1 MNVDTAPSRL
11 QAVGTAPTVR
21 STLTRRALALLL
33 TLAQLATPLLLP
45 SASMAASPLPAL
57 GDAASEDLTVAAEKR
72 LGDRIMLE
80 IRRDPDVID
89 DPLLLDYVAKTFEPL
104 LVSARARG
112 EISEDL
118 QSHYTFETFLVRD
131 RTVNA
136 FALPGGHIGVH
147 LGLLSMTGSRD
158 ELAAVLAHELSHV
171 TQRHIARM
179 VAVNRRQSLIGIASF
194 ILGVM
199 AASRSPDA
207 ANALIMGGQ
216 GAMVQGQLNF
226 SRDMEREADRVGFGV
241 LEGAGYAG
249 VGMVGMFERL
259 QQSSRLDTQQ
269 FPYLRSHPLTGE
281 RIGEARQRL
290 GVNGAGTSLAGN
302 SGGVSARWLHAA
314 MQGRARALMDNRND
328 TLQRL
333 AGTTLSGN
341 GQTGVSPGPVGSDAD
356 TGPDALA
363 NAYAA
368 GLAASRLK
376 DWTTADN
383 ALRRALVLAKP
394 YDVVESAVEVLAVES
409 LIDRGRA
416 ADALALLHN
425 RLDDGSR
432 ASLLL
437 GARAVLAA
445 TGPQAGP
452 LADIKPRSDALQTW
466 VALHPDDAGAWLAL
480 GLLLE
485 RRGQPLAAIRAQA
498 EVQLAYGDLVG
509 AADRLRAGQRI
520 ARGSGQ
526 ADSVDAAVID
536 ARLTAVELRRKREQA
551 EERQNGGGEPR
562 LSLGLTTAH

>member
-1 MNVDTAPSRL
+1 MNLDPASS
-11 QAVGTAPTVR
+11 PTRACAILRGAR
-21 STLTRRALALLL
+21 SGLARRSLVLLL
-33 TLAQLATPLLLP
+33 AVLQSTTPWLLLP
-45 SASMAASPLPAL
+45 SPVHAASALPAL
-57 GDAASEDLTVAAEKR
+57 GDAASDDLTVAAEKR

-89 DPLLLDYVAKTFEPL
+89 DPLLLDYVAQTFEPL
-104 LVSARARG
+104 ITSARARG

-118 QSHYTFETFLVRD
+118 QGHFSFETFLVRD
-131 RTVNA
+131 RSVNA

-147 LGLLSMTGSRD
+147 LGLLAMTASRD

-216 GAMVQGQLNF
+216 GVAAQGQLNF

-241 LEGAGYAG
+241 LEGAGFAG

-290 GVNGAGTSLAGN
+290 GVSGAGASLAGN
-302 SGGVSARWLHAA
+302 SGGEPARWLHAA
-314 MQGRARALMDNRND
+314 MQGRARALMDNRNE

-333 AGTTLSGN
+333 ARTTPASNGPAGAATSPTSG
-341 GQTGVSPGPVGSDAD
+341 GPSE

-363 NAYAA
+363 TAYAA
-368 GLAASRLK
+368 ALAASRLK
-376 DWTTADN
+376 DWAGADS
-383 ALRRALVLAKP
+383 ALRRALVLARP
-394 YDVVESAVEVLAVES
+394 YEAAERAVEVLAVES

-416 ADALALLHN
+416 GDALTLLRS
-425 RLDDGSR
+425 RLDDGKR
-432 ASLLL
+432 TSLLL

-466 VALHPDDAGAWLAL
+466 VALHPSDAGAWQAL

-485 RRGQPLAAIRAQA
+485 RRGQPLAALRAQA
-498 EVQLAYGDLVG
+498 EVQLAYGDLAG
-509 AADRLRAGQRI
+509 AADRLRAGQRM
-520 ARGSGQ
+520 ARSSGQ
-526 ADSVDAAVID
+526 ADSVDAAIID
-536 ARLTAVELRRKREQA
+536 ARLTAVELIRRRVQA
-551 EERQNGGGEPR
+551 EERQNSGGG
-562 LSLGLTTAH
+562 

>member
-1 MNVDTAPSRL
+1 MNLDPASS
-11 QAVGTAPTVR
+11 PTRACATLRGAR
-21 STLTRRALALLL
+21 SGLARRSLVLLL
-33 TLAQLATPLLLP
+33 AVLQFATPWLLLP
-45 SASMAASPLPAL
+45 SPSHAASALPAL
-57 GDAASEDLTVAAEKR
+57 GDAASDDLTVAAEKR

-89 DPLLLDYVAKTFEPL
+89 DPLLLDYVAQTFEPL
-104 LVSARARG
+104 ITSARARG

-118 QSHYTFETFLVRD
+118 QGHFSFETFLVRD
-131 RTVNA
+131 RSVNA

-147 LGLLSMTGSRD
+147 LGLLSMTASRD

-216 GAMVQGQLNF
+216 GVAAQGQLNF

-241 LEGAGYAG
+241 LEGAGFAG

-290 GVNGAGTSLAGN
+290 GVSGAGASLAGN
-302 SGGVSARWLHAA
+302 SGGEPARWLHAA
-314 MQGRARALMDNRND
+314 MQGRARALMDNRNE

-333 AGTTLSGN
+333 ARTTPASNGPASAGSSPISG
-341 GQTGVSPGPVGSDAD
+341 GPSE

-363 NAYAA
+363 TAYAA
-368 GLAASRLK
+368 ALAASRLK
-376 DWTTADN
+376 DWAGADS
-383 ALRRALVLAKP
+383 ALRRALVLARP
-394 YDVVESAVEVLAVES
+394 YEAAERAVEVLAVES

-416 ADALALLHN
+416 GDALTLLRS
-425 RLDDGSR
+425 RLDDGR
-432 ASLLL
+432 RTSLLL

-466 VALHPDDAGAWLAL
+466 VALHPHDAGAWQAL

-485 RRGQPLAAIRAQA
+485 RRGQPLAALRAQA
-498 EVQLAYGDLVG
+498 EVQLAYGDLAG
-509 AADRLRAGQRI
+509 AADRLRAGQRM
-520 ARGSGQ
+520 ARSSGQ
-526 ADSVDAAVID
+526 AESVDAAIID
-536 ARLTAVELRRKREQA
+536 ARLTAVELIRRREQA
-551 EERQNGGGEPR
+551 EERQNVGG
-562 LSLGLTTAH
+562 

>member
-1 MNVDTAPSRL
+1 MMNTGTTPSRL
-11 QAVGTAPTVR
+11 
-21 STLTRRALALLL
+21 LALLL
-33 TLAQLATPLLLP
+33 ALTQLVTPMLLP
-45 SASMAASPLPAL
+45 APAAAASALPAL
-57 GDAASEDLTVAAEKR
+57 GDAASDDLTVAAEKR
-72 LGDRIMLE
+72 LGERIMLE

-89 DPLLLDYVAKTFEPL
+89 DPLLVDYVARTFAPL
-104 LVSARARG
+104 VASARQRG

-118 QSHYTFETFLVRD
+118 LGHFDFETFLVRD

-147 LGLLSMTGSRD
+147 LGLISVTTTRD

-179 VAVNRRQSLIGIASF
+179 VAVNRRQSLLGIASF

-207 ANALIMGGQ
+207 ANALILGGQ
-216 GAMVQGQLNF
+216 GVAAQGQLNF

-259 QQSSRLDTQQ
+259 QAAARLDNQQ
-269 FPYLRSHPLTGE
+269 FPYLRTHPLTGE

-290 GVNGAGTSLAGN
+290 GVAGADTALATS
-302 SGGVSARWLHAA
+302 SGGDGARWLHAA
-314 MQGRARALMDNRND
+314 MQGRARALMDGRAQ

-333 AGTTLSGN
+333 AA
-341 GQTGVSPGPVGSDAD
+341 GVAPAPGAAAPGAGGAAD
-356 TGPDALA
+356 SQPDSLT

-368 GLAASRLK
+368 ALAASRMK
-376 DWTTADN
+376 DWAGADT
-383 ALRRALVLAKP
+383 ALRRALALARP
-394 YDVVESAVEVLAVES
+394 YPDADRAVQALAVET
-409 LIDRGRA
+409 LVERGRA
-416 ADALALLHN
+416 DEALALLKA

-432 ASLLL
+432 TSLLL
-437 GARAVLAA
+437 GASVVLAA
-445 TGPQAGP
+445 SGPHAAP
-452 LADIKPRSDALQTW
+452 LAELRPRSEALQTW
-466 VALHPDDAGAWLAL
+466 VALHPDDASAWQAL

-485 RRGQPLAAIRAQA
+485 RRGQPLAAMRAQA
-498 EVQLAYGDLVG
+498 EVQLAYGNLQG

-520 ARGSGQ
+520 ARSTDQ

-536 ARLTAVELRRKREQA
+536 ARLTAIELRRRREMA
-551 EERQNGGGEPR
+551 EERQHGGGGSGQQP
-562 LSLGLTTAH
+562 